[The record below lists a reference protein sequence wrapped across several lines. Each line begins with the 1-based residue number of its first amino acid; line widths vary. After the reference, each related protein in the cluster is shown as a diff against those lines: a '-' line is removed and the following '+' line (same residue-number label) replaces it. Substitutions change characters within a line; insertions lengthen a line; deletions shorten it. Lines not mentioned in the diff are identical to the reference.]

1 MDKKL
6 LNRIVIDPRIM
17 VGKPVIKWTRIP
29 VYMIVKQIAQGMTVK
44 EILEDYPRLKKEDIK
59 AALLYCAEVVEDE
72 TILPLIEK

>member
-6 LNRIVIDPRIM
+6 LNRIVVNSRIM
-17 VGKPVIKWTRIP
+17 VGKPVIKGTRIP
-29 VYMIVKQIAQGMTVK
+29 VYMIVRQIAQGMTTK

-72 TILPLIEK
+72 TILPIIEK